1 MEFPDVA
8 KFLRKAAQ
16 YAAYTVG
23 DPEAARVA
31 LKARL
36 GDVRRETEEEQEE
49 AAAAEALLADLDA
62 KVAREEGS
70 DSAAAKGEEETSP
83 GQPPSSDEL

>member
-1 MEFPDVA
+1 MTFPDVA
-8 KFLRKAAQ
+8 KFLRKAAE

-36 GDVRRETEEEQEE
+36 QDVRRETEEEQAE
-49 AAAAEALLADLDA
+49 AAAAEALLAHLDA
-62 KVAREEGS
+62 KAGEGS
-70 DSAAAKGEEETSP
+70 SDPAAAADGEETVSEQSTS
-83 GQPPSSDEL
+83 SNEL